1 MDKCCRC
8 LRPPKPLYTL
18 TDADKALVTDV
29 TQVVIDV
36 GVRNAVADPQPP
48 ASQPATRAAPA
59 VPTAPAAKETAVG
72 GRKMPSLSSAQLAT
86 MSVELLLQTVMQPER
101 MEHAE
106 SVELCFKQLRV
117 LCRDD
122 WTCDQCDRL
131 GANDQIIR
139 LMRLHLGSESVLTQ
153 ACAVL
158 INLCAGDSYERRD
171 RAQLGGAPDVILKA
185 MEAHPNSAIL
195 QEMSFVAMQN
205 ISFGSDPNGKESDPS
220 QSRLERP
227 PRARTKRRVRQT
239 RSADARERCARFHSR
254 WLKTS
259 LPLAAQAARERAP
272 RSMRAPCLSSSHR

>member
-1 MDKCCRC
+1 
-8 LRPPKPLYTL
+8 
-18 TDADKALVTDV
+18 
-29 TQVVIDV
+29 
-36 GVRNAVADPQPP
+36 
-48 ASQPATRAAPA
+48 
-59 VPTAPAAKETAVG
+59 
-72 GRKMPSLSSAQLAT
+72 

-122 WTCDQCDRL
+122 WTCEQCDRL

-171 RAQLGGAPDVILKA
+171 RAQLGGALDVILKA

-205 ISFGSDPNGKESDPS
+205 ICFGSDPNGKQRALDP
-220 QSRLERP
+220 
-227 PRARTKRRVRQT
+227 T
-239 RSADARERCARFHSR
+239 RSTTPPEHRCVKAPVCEEKALGRCAGDA
-254 WLKTS
+254 
-259 LPLAAQAARERAP
+259 PDCLA
-272 RSMRAPCLSSSHR
+272 LG

>member
-1 MDKCCRC
+1 
-8 LRPPKPLYTL
+8 
-18 TDADKALVTDV
+18 
-29 TQVVIDV
+29 
-36 GVRNAVADPQPP
+36 
-48 ASQPATRAAPA
+48 
-59 VPTAPAAKETAVG
+59 
-72 GRKMPSLSSAQLAT
+72 MPSLSSAQLAT

-205 ISFGSDPNGKESDPS
+205 ISFGSDPNGGARKSAALNAGALPVIVASMNRHARVESLVDQGS
-220 QSRLERP
+220 STLRLLIG
-227 PRARTKRRVRQT
+227 KSKDH
-239 RSADARERCARFHSR
+239 RSAALAAGAQPE
-254 WLKTS
+254 WLKTNS
-259 LPLAAQAARERAP
+259 F
-272 RSMRAPCLSSSHR
+272 MSSRGFGMMSRRKSKTG